1 MTVIWV
7 TLLFA
12 MLENRLNRQSSAVF
26 HKEFSCE
33 QIFDIPGV
41 RKKLDGK
48 NEIFNIFI
56 MPRRSSI

>member
-1 MTVIWV
+1 MV
-7 TLLFA
+7 TLLFV
-12 MLENRLNRQSSAVF
+12 MVENRLNKQNSAVF

-41 RKKLDGK
+41 SKKLDGK

-56 MPRRSSI
+56 MPSRSSI